1 MTGPMTG
8 PMTGLLPGIRKAAR
22 RLVLLAA
29 LALTP
34 AAALAQDSDV
44 FSDEQVTAIEAIL
57 ARHLR
62 ENPDVVL
69 EAIEALRAR
78 METKRKQE
86 ITRRMGAYRNQLER
100 DPGSHV
106 GGNPEGDV
114 TIVEFFDYRCPYCKR
129 DLPILRELLAED
141 TNLRIVYKEFPILG
155 PDSVVASKAAIAS
168 RKQGKYHAFH
178 VALMKSR
185 GKLTEQ
191 TIAQIAT
198 ETGLDWIRLQVDM
211 QDSSIMAIIRDN
223 RALAKALDIT
233 YTPGFV
239 IGDAIIPGF
248 AQKDALKQ
256 AIATVR
262 EDRAAQAAG
271 SGD

>member
-1 MTGPMTG
+1 M
-8 PMTGLLPGIRKAAR
+8 
-22 RLVLLAA
+22 LAA

-34 AAALAQDSDV
+34 AAAPAQDTDI
-44 FSDEQVTAIEAIL
+44 FNDEQVTAIEAII
-57 ARHLR
+57 AKHLR

-69 EAIEALRAR
+69 EAIDALRAR
-78 METKRKQE
+78 MDARRRQE
-86 ITRRMGAYRNQLER
+86 IARRMNAYRDRLER

-141 TNLRIVYKEFPILG
+141 PNLRIVYKEFPILG
-155 PDSVVASKAAIAS
+155 PDSVVASRAAIAA

-198 ETGLDWIRLQVDM
+198 ETGLDWTRLQVDM

-223 RALAKALDIT
+223 RALAQALDIT

-239 IGDAIIPGF
+239 IGDGIIPGF
-248 AQKDALKQ
+248 ALKEALKE

-262 EDRAAQAAG
+262 KDRAAQAAG
-271 SGD
+271 PGE